1 MEVRLMAATPV
12 PPPPPIPP
20 PPPPPPPPAPACS
33 LTSVDSS
40 RKHRL
45 RNINW
50 ERIPKERVEGRKSV
64 WSGSLNEDDD
74 FRIDLNSLDELFG
87 QKEAGKP
94 DRTNSFRR
102 GLMRCRS
109 PLETSVN
116 KVTLLDSKRSM
127 NVGIFLRQLKIAA
140 KEIMEDVRQGAGER
154 YGAEKLTELCKL
166 LPDNEE
172 EARLKKF
179 SGDRSLLAE
188 PDLFML
194 LLVELPSFRMRLD
207 AMILQQEF
215 DPAVTS
221 LCEAARCLGEAARE
235 LLSCPELHSILR
247 LVLKAGNYMNAGG
260 YAGNAAGFRISSLLK
275 LADTKANKPSMN
287 LLHFVAME
295 AVKKDKDLLMFPK
308 RLSHVGPASRLSEE
322 SVAEDLSRL
331 RSRVAKLRIRAQAD
345 TEIEQ
350 QTRTFLEVAEV
361 RLKEATG
368 EVEILQNTSKALMDF
383 FCEDENSFKLE
394 EACRIFQCFC
404 QRFQRAMLE
413 NKERELQEQRRVA
426 RERENV
432 EKRRSLALSTGLE
445 VEKRRSLALCTSLE
459 EECKSDDLDHALQRS
474 LSYTGTRRSL
484 RRHSQYILYSE
495 ERNMKSDQQH
505 FNSESESLHALSP
518 EGFCKAS
525 ELRRH
530 LLCKS
535 DAEQTEQ
542 GINIELK
549 EGQCLFGTDST
560 CGLQRGA
567 MATPNG
573 MKSHSMLNTRTIP
586 SDSTFVA
593 LGETSITSH
602 QEGVANVSQLTGLSS
617 NIVLKVEKQVQEACE
632 RLTQIATEAS
642 EDAEKQ
648 DCENG
653 KETPS
658 ERGVTSQTDA
668 ETTTSLLGETLL
680 NASCPVDASPPL
692 THEPEPASPDR
703 SHVYPRVGETLECH
717 TLVRGLRSYES
728 LSPSVVRPATNHCSK
743 WKKEREAEERDG
755 ASSPHAKENSRTI
768 TTPTRGPTKRGLV
781 PRGGPS
787 NSNGIPRVRTKAEPT
802 PADGLSASHVSRPSP
817 IRSTSVR
824 SSLITRFNAVQNEL
838 KQSVSARQKADAQSY
853 IKQKHNANETVNQDK
868 DKSREPF
875 VRGSPL
881 RVSKRLAPNSDSQ
894 TAHAI
899 HSPTAA
905 TTAKTIRTAII
916 SAAKAKTAKSPESAF
931 TKSLGS
937 RIPGPKF
944 PRPAAQPMWR

>member
-1 MEVRLMAATPV
+1 MRMCGTLISRT
-12 PPPPPIPP
+12 
-20 PPPPPPPPAPACS
+20 
-33 LTSVDSS
+33 TSTD
-40 RKHRL
+40 
-45 RNINW
+45 
-50 ERIPKERVEGRKSV
+50 
-64 WSGSLNEDDD
+64 
-74 FRIDLNSLDELFG
+74 
-87 QKEAGKP
+87 
-94 DRTNSFRR
+94 
-102 GLMRCRS
+102 
-109 PLETSVN
+109 
-116 KVTLLDSKRSM
+116 
-127 NVGIFLRQLKIAA
+127 AA

-235 LLSCPELHSILR
+235 LLSCPELHCILR

-295 AVKKDKDLLMFPK
+295 AVKKDKDLLMFPS

-331 RSRVAKLRIRAQAD
+331 RSRVAKLRIRAQTD

-361 RLKEATG
+361 RLKEAMG
-368 EVEILQNTSKALMDF
+368 EVEILQNTSKALMEF

-404 QRFQRAMLE
+404 QRFQRAVLE

-432 EKRRSLALSTGLE
+432 EKRRSLALCTGLE

-459 EECKSDDLDHALQRS
+459 VECESDDLDHALQRS

-484 RRHSQYILYSE
+484 RKHSQYILYSD

-518 EGFCKAS
+518 EGFSKDS

-535 DAEQTEQ
+535 AAEQIEQ
-542 GINIELK
+542 GLNIELK
-549 EGQCLFGTDST
+549 EGQCLLGTDST

-573 MKSHSMLNTRTIP
+573 MKSHSTLNTRTVP

-593 LGETSITSH
+593 LGKTSITSH
-602 QEGVANVSQLTGLSS
+602 QEGVANVLPLTGLSS
-617 NIVLKVEKQVQEACE
+617 NNVLKVEKQVQEACE

-658 ERGVTSQTDA
+658 ERGVTPQTDA

-692 THEPEPASPDR
+692 TREPEPSSPDR

-717 TLVRGLRSYES
+717 TLVSGLRSYES
-728 LSPSVVRPATNHCSK
+728 LSPTVVRPATNHCSK

-768 TTPTRGPTKRGLV
+768 KTPTRGPTKRGLV
-781 PRGGPS
+781 PRGGAS
-787 NSNGIPRVRTKAEPT
+787 NSSGIPRVRTKAEPV
-802 PADGLSASHVSRPSP
+802 PADGLSASNVSRPSP

-824 SSLITRFNAVQNEL
+824 STLITRFNAVQNEL
-838 KQSVSARQKADAQSY
+838 KQNASARQKANAQSY
-853 IKQKHNANETVNQDK
+853 MKQKHNANETVNQDK
-868 DKSREPF
+868 DRCREPF